1 MIRVHPFE
9 DLAAMAVFSR
19 LDVHDHI
26 EAELVRGAPSTAL
39 GLFADWRTAQAQGP
53 LSLIA
58 TTGPAGRPF
67 AVLALVNSGQAGVA
81 EGALL
86 AADHSRYRMAMARL
100 AVAIRQRLPAFCTE
114 TGIRRIEARCWAGHP
129 TASRLL
135 SGIGFRHETDLP
147 GFGRDGVQTF
157 RQFAWV
163 WPASPPVCPSPAPS
177 DPPPPNG
184 EKTCAE

>member
-26 EAELVRGAPSTAL
+26 EAELVRGAPTTAL
-39 GLFADWRTAQAQGP
+39 GLFAEWRAAQAQGP
-53 LSLIA
+53 VSLVA
-58 TTGPAGRPF
+58 TTGPSGKPF
-67 AVLALVNSGQAGVA
+67 AVFALGNTGQAGVA

-86 AADHSRYRMAMARL
+86 AADHLRHRMALARL
-100 AVAIRQRLPAFCTE
+100 AVAIRQRLPAFMAE
-114 TGIRRIEARCWAGHP
+114 TGINRIEARCWAGHP

-135 SGIGFRHETDLP
+135 AAMGFRHETDLP
-147 GFGRDGVQTF
+147 GFARDGTQTF

-163 WPASPPVCPSPAPS
+163 RPATVPPTAAP
-177 DPPPPNG
+177 DHPTPTT
-184 EKTCAE
+184 ET